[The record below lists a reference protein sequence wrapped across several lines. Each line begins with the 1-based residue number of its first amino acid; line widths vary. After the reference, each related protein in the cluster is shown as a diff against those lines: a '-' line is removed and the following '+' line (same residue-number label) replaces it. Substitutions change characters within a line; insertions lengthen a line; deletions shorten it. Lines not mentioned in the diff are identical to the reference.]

1 MQKGWRVGE
10 GAEGLYQE
18 GQAWVNSF
26 SSHFTLES
34 QRSVCVGVVV
44 LGPLPPCFSH
54 SFLELPLL
62 VHLGKFPLHVGVRLG
77 VSLPHGLHS
86 AQLTFEGPLGMSGS
100 ATRTWAAGSY
110 GLTEDWS
117 LLFPFPSL

>member
-1 MQKGWRVGE
+1 M
-10 GAEGLYQE
+10 
-18 GQAWVNSF
+18 
-26 SSHFTLES
+26 
-34 QRSVCVGVVV
+34 
-44 LGPLPPCFSH
+44 LGPHPPCFSH

-62 VHLGKFPLHVGVRLG
+62 VRLGKFPLYVGVLLG

-100 ATRTWAAGSY
+100 ASRTWAAGSY

-117 LLFPFPSL
+117 LLLPFPSL